1 MLVFKFGGASVRNA
15 EAVRN
20 VRSILATYPNDR
32 LVVVISAMGK
42 TTNAFEVVTD
52 LFFNGRSGEMKK
64 ALQGIKDYHRSIVKD
79 LFPDT
84 AHSFHAEM
92 DNLFE
97 EIGDRLNKPATL
109 NYDFDYD
116 QIVSYGEIISTK
128 IVSAFLNDNGLENKW
143 MDIRKYL
150 RTDNNFREG
159 KVDWELSEKLI
170 KNAFTFRDCRLYI
183 TQGFI
188 GSTTDN
194 MTTTL
199 GREGSDFTASIL
211 GYILRAEHIT
221 IWKDVPG
228 VLNADPKWFDN
239 TVKLEKI
246 SYLDAIELAYYG
258 ASVIHPKTIKPLQN
272 RNIDLYI
279 KSFLEPEQPG
289 TLVGN
294 LQYDTLIPSFIFN
307 MDQVLIRISPLDFS
321 FIAEEN
327 LQKIFGSLYKHGVKI
342 KLMQNAAVSFQ
353 ICINNDK
360 RKVRNLIDE
369 LEKTF
374 KVSYETGL
382 ELITIRYFDQSTIDR
397 VMVNKELI
405 LEQRYKQNIQLVVRD
420 NG

>member
-1 MLVFKFGGASVRNA
+1 MLVFKFGGASVKNA
-15 EAVRN
+15 DAVKN
-20 VRSILATYPNDR
+20 VGSILATYPRDR
-32 LVVVISAMGK
+32 IAVVISAIGK
-42 TTNAFEVVTD
+42 TTNALEVTAD
-52 LFFNGRSGEMKK
+52 HFFNKRTREMKE
-64 ALQGIKDYHRSIVKD
+64 ALKGIQEYHYSIVNE
-79 LFPDT
+79 LFPDPT
-84 AHSFHAEM
+84 HPFRAQF
-92 DNLFE
+92 DNLFN
-97 EIGDRLNKPATL
+97 EIQERLKKPPTL

-116 QIVSYGEIISTK
+116 QIVSYGELISTR

-143 MDIRKYL
+143 MDIRRYL
-150 RTDNNFREG
+150 KTDNNFREG

-170 KNAFTFRDCRLYI
+170 KEAFTFGDCRLYV
-183 TQGFI
+183 TQGFL
-188 GSTTDN
+188 GSTVN
-194 MTTTL
+194 EMTTTL
-199 GREGSDFTASIL
+199 GREGSDFTAAIL
-211 GYILRAEHIT
+211 GYILRADYVT

-279 KSFLEPEQPG
+279 KSFLEPAQTG

-294 LQYDTLIPSFIFN
+294 MQYDTLVPSFIFN

-327 LQKIFGSLYKHGVKI
+327 LQTIFGCLYRHGVKI

-374 KVSYETGL
+374 RVSYEIGRASCR
-382 ELITIRYFDQSTIDR
+382 ER
-397 VMVNKELI
+397 VY
-405 LEQRYKQNIQLVVRD
+405 RLV
-420 NG
+420 